1 MAQRILVVDDEAA
14 ILELV
19 EYNLAREGFE
29 VLTEADGKAAVERA
43 RAEKPDLIILD
54 VMLPG
59 MSGMDVCRELRKSTD
74 VPIILLTARKDEV
87 DRVLGLELGAD
98 DYVTKPFSP
107 RELVARVKAILRRS
121 QRGGGEGE
129 GIAAHHGLV
138 VDEERREVTLDGRPL
153 ELTFTE
159 FELLAT
165 LAKNPGRAFSR
176 DELLSRIWGE
186 DFYGDART
194 VDVHIRH
201 LREKLEEDPAA
212 PRFIETVRG
221 VGYRFRSSS

>member
-1 MAQRILVVDDEAA
+1 MGQRVLVVDDEAA
-14 ILELV
+14 IVELV
-19 EYNLAREGFE
+19 EYHLTREGFS
-29 VLTEADGKAAVERA
+29 VLTASDGAGALKRA
-43 RAEKPDLIILD
+43 QQDQPDLIILD

-59 MSGMDVCRELRKSTD
+59 LSGMEVCRQLRRSTD

-98 DYVTKPFSP
+98 DYVTKPFGP

-121 QRGGGEGE
+121 TRGWEAGGDVRTR
-129 GIAAHHGLV
+129 GIRI
-138 VDEERREVTLDGRPL
+138 DPERRVVELDGTAL

-159 FELLAT
+159 FELLQI
-165 LAKNPGRAFSR
+165 LARNPGRAFTR
-176 DELLSRIWGE
+176 DELLARVWGE
-186 DFYGDART
+186 DFFGDART

-201 LREKLEEDPAA
+201 LREKLEDDSGT

-221 VGYRFRSSS
+221 VGYRFKDHD